1 MPLLACLVY
10 VYVGGGGDGG
20 YMKTRLTIRS
30 IAASDRRLP
39 RRAEESEDPSI
50 AQLYKAVAK
59 FNAELESIEKRRLLA
74 NSCTD
79 SILHDLSRAIS
90 EMSSACEEFEKSS
103 QADRQLINEL
113 QKLVRQETDRFFLQS
128 RFMRHARTWPR
139 GYPGDFEILEDIYDN
154 VSKSDGMG
162 DCLDRYFLSTILAR
176 AVQGRK
182 ETMRGILKSELER
195 RKGLKILNV
204 ACGSCREIMELAPE
218 VSSSGARMICID
230 ADPAAVEYSRERLAG
245 AGLAPEVVNVRR
257 YNALKMVSHDR
268 NLSEFGMQDIIYS
281 IGLFD
286 YLRDDL
292 LVAIISAL
300 YRLVNPGG
308 KFIAAFKDSRRY
320 KTQEYHWLVD
330 WSSFIQRTED
340 EQRSLIER
348 AGIPMAMVSNLR
360 EASGVVLFFIA
371 KR

>member
-1 MPLLACLVY
+1 
-10 VYVGGGGDGG
+10 
-20 YMKTRLTIRS
+20 MKTRQSIRS
-30 IAASDRRLP
+30 DAASDCESLGWLN
-39 RRAEESEDPSI
+39 ESEDPLT
-50 AQLYKAVAK
+50 AQLCKAVVR
-59 FNAELESIEKRRLLA
+59 FNTKLEEIEERRLSA
-74 NSCTD
+74 NSCVD
-79 SILHDLSRAIS
+79 SILHDLSEAIS
-90 EMSSACEEFEKSS
+90 EMSSACEEFEKSNR
-103 QADRQLINEL
+103 AGAQLVKEL
-113 QKLVRQETDRFFLQS
+113 QKKVRRETDRFFLQS

-154 VSKSDGMG
+154 VSKSDGIG

-182 ETMRGILKSELER
+182 ETMRGILKSELEVR
-195 RKGLKILNV
+195 SGLKVLNV
-204 ACGSCREIMELAPE
+204 ACGSCREIVELAQE
-218 VSSSGARMICID
+218 VRSSGARMICID
-230 ADPAAVEYSRERLAG
+230 ADAAAVEYSKERLAG
-245 AGLAPEVVNVRR
+245 VGLGQDIVDVKR

-292 LVAIISAL
+292 LIAIISSL

-308 KFIAAFKDSRRY
+308 KLIAAFKDSRRY

-330 WSSFIQRTED
+330 WSSFLQRTED
-340 EQRSLIER
+340 EQRSLVAR
-348 AGIPMAMVSNLR
+348 AGIPMAMVSTLR
-360 EASGVVLFFIA
+360 EASGVVLFFVA